1 MKTEQQIVYVPDN
14 QVRIAREMGMTNFS
28 QFVRE
33 KVEEYIK
40 DGGCRQTNTPPTTTN
55 GGNHHVTV

>member
-1 MKTEQQIVYVPDN
+1 MKTEQQIVYVLDDR
-14 QVRIAREMGMTNFS
+14 VRIAREMGMTNFS

-40 DGGCRQTNTPPTTTN
+40 DGGCHQTNTPPTTQTEVIKD
-55 GGNHHVTV
+55 VTV